1 MDKVRLRNMV
11 FYGYHGIAEQE
22 KELGGKFE
30 IDLEMGFDITPAM
43 KSDKLHDTIN
53 YESVY
58 KLVNNIVTES
68 KFHLIE
74 ALAGKILST
83 IFNVFPIET
92 ACVRVRKPNAPVK
105 GILDFVEIEITRT
118 REEMKSLQ

>member
-1 MDKVRLRNMV
+1 MDKVSLRNMV
-11 FYGYHGIAEQE
+11 FYGYHGAAEQE

-30 IDLEMGFDITPAM
+30 IDLEMGFDITPAIE
-43 KSDKLHDTIN
+43 SDRLHDTIN
-53 YESVY
+53 YENVY

-83 IFNVFPIET
+83 IFNVFPIDI

-105 GILDFVEIEITRT
+105 GVLDCVEVEITRT
-118 REEMKSLQ
+118 REEMSNL